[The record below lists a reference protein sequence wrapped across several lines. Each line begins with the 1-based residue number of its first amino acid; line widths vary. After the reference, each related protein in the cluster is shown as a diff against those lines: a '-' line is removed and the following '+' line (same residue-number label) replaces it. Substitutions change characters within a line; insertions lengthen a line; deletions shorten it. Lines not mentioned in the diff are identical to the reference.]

1 MQRNLVMLSRE
12 KFIRYHRQNKQWG
25 AQLQHMWWWQ
35 HNSRHT
41 NGDIGVNEITL
52 GRPFKPYQ
60 SLDFD
65 DELEV
70 ILHMLTCFLSLKQH
84 CRFWI
89 DTCKTAWILDEMKHL
104 RNRPYCFTSLIPV
117 TAHLLQ
123 LDSTCTY
130 TYTCNYDL
138 QESQVWHLVWFGKE
152 CISFF

>member
-1 MQRNLVMLSRE
+1 MQRNFIMLSRQ
-12 KFIRYHRQNKQWG
+12 KFIRYHLQCKQWG
-25 AQLQHMWWWQ
+25 ARLRHTWWWQ
-35 HNSRHT
+35 HNSWHT
-41 NGDIGVNEITL
+41 RGDLVFYEITL
-52 GRPFKPYQ
+52 GRPFKRYQ

-84 CRFWI
+84 SQFWI

-104 RNRPYCFTSLIPV
+104 RNHPYCFTSLIPV

-123 LDSTCTY
+123 LDSTWTC

-138 QESQVWHLVWFGKE
+138 QEPQVWHLIQFGKE
-152 CISFF
+152 WISFF